1 MYRSSR
7 LSIVA
12 VLPAL
17 VLAGTTA
24 AATPDAVP
32 APHGPAAPAPRIAM
46 TDPVQL
52 LEPAGLLVRYAE
64 LRGRAV
70 DAARALVDT
79 DWLVDVAATFG
90 ARLRDAGAESR
101 AWFLTVAT
109 ALAPTPRD
117 LTALVAFPIPDH
129 TTSGYGWR
137 DDPINH
143 RDQFHAGAD
152 IHASR
157 GTPVHS
163 AGDGQVI
170 FAGRQHGYGNIIYVD
185 HGNGVVTR
193 YAHLSK
199 ILVAKGDVVLAAQ
212 EIGKVGATGRVT
224 GPHLH
229 FEVRIDG
236 LPVSPALAMQVA
248 DLERSAPDLARLAAL
263 ALAPDVQ
270 SHWINEQDPPRSTR
284 HAPDRPESKDKP
296 TGSRPERR
304 GRAPRQHLSS

>member
-7 LSIVA
+7 LPAVA
-12 VLPAL
+12 ALSAL
-17 VLAGTTA
+17 VMAGATA
-24 AATPDAVP
+24 AA
-32 APHGPAAPAPRIAM
+32 APTSRVAM
-46 TDPVQL
+46 TDQVQA
-52 LEPAGLLVRYAE
+52 LEPGGLLVRYAE
-64 LRGRAV
+64 LEGRAA
-70 DAARALVDT
+70 DAVQAALDT
-79 DWLVDVAATFG
+79 DWLTDVAASFG
-90 ARLRDAGAESR
+90 ARLHDAAQDSR
-101 AWFLTVAT
+101 AWLMQVAVE
-109 ALAPTPRD
+109 LAPTPRD
-117 LTALVAFPIPDH
+117 LTCLVALPIPDH

-152 IHASR
+152 IHAAR

-170 FAGRQHGYGNIIYVD
+170 FAGRQHGYGNVIYVD
-185 HGNGVVTR
+185 HGSGVVTR

-229 FEVRIDG
+229 FEVRLDG
-236 LPVSPALAMQVA
+236 LPVSPELALEVA
-248 DLERSAPDLARLAAL
+248 NLEREAPDMAKLAAL

-270 SHWINEQDPPRSTR
+270 SHWINEQDPPRSSR
-284 HAPDRPESKDKP
+284 HASPSKDKP
-296 TGSRPERR
+296 SGSRPERR
-304 GRAPRQHLSS
+304 GRAPRQHLNS